1 MKKERLEFIMKF
13 PMIFGMFCFAFVFVA
28 RYIKPILEL
37 KIPFDLDIIFIIGV
51 VGFVVSFICSLVYL
65 IYTLIKFKREKN

>member
-37 KIPFDLDIIFIIGV
+37 KIP
-51 VGFVVSFICSLVYL
+51 SFICSLVYL

>member
-13 PMIFGMFCFAFVFVA
+13 PMILGMFCFAFVFVA

-37 KIPFDLDIIFIIGV
+37 KIPFDLDIISIIGV

-65 IYTLIKFKREKN
+65 IYTLIKFKLEKN